1 MLNKIDLVN
10 EEEAKSVEQ
19 EVIDALEVKPERV
32 FRISAL
38 NKSNINE
45 LIFAVQ
51 DLVDEIKQ
59 RELDALNTKADVA
72 RESEEFVWAEPTV
85 KHAPPDVVDED
96 YEPEDDGPEF
106 IYRN

>member
-1 MLNKIDLVN
+1 M
-10 EEEAKSVEQ
+10 
-19 EVIDALEVKPERV
+19 
-32 FRISAL
+32 
-38 NKSNINE
+38 
-45 LIFAVQ
+45 
-51 DLVDEIKQ
+51 
-59 RELDALNTKADVA
+59 A